1 MTLPSR
7 PLLIA
12 AALAVIGLGAVLL
25 VSAGKSPGAADRRL
39 IDRWNETVES
49 CFNDALDTLE
59 RSAACLQGKRLRQ
72 EIEARGL
79 CLDLTEREG
88 SYRGVSRCDGT

>member
-1 MTLPSR
+1 MTLPAR

-12 AALAVIGLGAVLL
+12 AALAVPALAAVLL
-25 VSAGKSPGAADRRL
+25 LSASGSLSSTDRRL
-39 IDRWNETVES
+39 IDRWDETVET
-49 CFNDALDTLE
+49 CFDAGRDTLD
-59 RSAACLQGKRLRQ
+59 RSAACLQGKRLRE

-88 SYRGVSRCDGT
+88 SYRGVSRCDG